1 MGSAK
6 RGQASE
12 REQLQALLH
21 IEARARRWQEHA
33 AMAQTRVD
41 HGGRTALHGHHVPDT
56 RRVVKWLAWGVVL
69 GCFQAES
76 SNGPKTKFDAHM
88 KLSNFYLVTQVIR
101 AID

>member
-21 IEARARRWQEHA
+21 IEVRARRWQDHA
-33 AMAQTRVD
+33 VVAQTCVG
-41 HGGRTALHGHHVPDT
+41 HGGRVALHGHHVPDM
-56 RRVVKWLAWGVVL
+56 RSVVKWPAWGAVL

-76 SNGPKTKFDAHM
+76 LNGPKTKFDAHV
-88 KLSNFYLVTQVIR
+88 KLSSFYLVTQVIR
-101 AID
+101 EIY

>member
-33 AMAQTRVD
+33 AAAQTRVG
-41 HGGRTALHGHHVPDT
+41 HESVLLCMVTTSRT
-56 RRVVKWLAWGVVL
+56 RGV
-69 GCFQAES
+69 
-76 SNGPKTKFDAHM
+76 
-88 KLSNFYLVTQVIR
+88 
-101 AID
+101 

>member
-33 AMAQTRVD
+33 AVAQTRVG
-41 HGGRTALHGHHVPDT
+41 HGGRAALHGHHVSDT
-56 RRVVKWLAWGVVL
+56 RRVVKWPAWGAVL
-69 GCFQAES
+69 GCLQAES
-76 SNGPKTKFDAHM
+76 LNGTKTKFDAHV
-88 KLSNFYLVTQVIR
+88 KLSNFYLGTQVIR

>member
-33 AMAQTRVD
+33 AAAQTRVG
-41 HGGRTALHGHHVPDT
+41 HGSVLLCMVTTSRT
-56 RRVVKWLAWGVVL
+56 RGV
-69 GCFQAES
+69 
-76 SNGPKTKFDAHM
+76 
-88 KLSNFYLVTQVIR
+88 
-101 AID
+101 